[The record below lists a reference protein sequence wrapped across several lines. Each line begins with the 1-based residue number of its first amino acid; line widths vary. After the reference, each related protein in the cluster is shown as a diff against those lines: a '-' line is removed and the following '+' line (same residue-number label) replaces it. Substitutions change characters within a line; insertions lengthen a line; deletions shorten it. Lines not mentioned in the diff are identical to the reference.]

1 MDGILNMTL
10 LEKNTDLTYIILS
23 SNKKEQYNLW
33 LHAIFNKRAMSHS
46 AHLRNS
52 SETTATSGLRTP
64 DVVRM
69 YTSLSK
75 LIIQVKIK

>member
-10 LEKNTDLTYIILS
+10 LEKNTYLTYIILS
-23 SNKKEQYNLW
+23 SNKKEQYLW
-33 LHAIFNKRAMSHS
+33 LHAIFDKRAMSHS

-52 SETTATSGLRTP
+52 SETTAKSGLRTP

>member
-10 LEKNTDLTYIILS
+10 LEKNAYLTYIILS
-23 SNKKEQYNLW
+23 SNKKEQYLW
-33 LHAIFNKRAMSHS
+33 LHAIFNKRAMGHS

-64 DVVRM
+64 DIVRM
-69 YTSLSK
+69 YASLSK
-75 LIIQVKIK
+75 SIIQVKIK